1 MWMWVMMQW
10 PESGRYQKL
19 VRLDAAKVLRA
30 CLPILALFT
39 AACALVDAQ
48 QREMGANGEAGAF
61 SPHAEQAP
69 AFPLNHPPLVMDGLP
84 LTVQTPALMAVIAS
98 REAITRKQWPALGM
112 LVAQAKP
119 DPLGMYPEYWL
130 LRSQL
135 WNGPAQ
141 RPVGD
146 LQRFLSANVD
156 TYLADKLRGD

>member
-1 MWMWVMMQW
+1 MMQW

-39 AACALVDAQ
+39 ADCALVDAQ
-48 QREMGANGEAGAF
+48 QREIGANGEAGAF
-61 SPHAEQAP
+61 SPHAEHAP

-98 REAITRKQWPALGM
+98 REAMTRKQWPALDM

-119 DPLGMYPEYWL
+119 DPLGYVSRILVVAVSVMEWACPVSRRRLTALPERERRY
-130 LRSQL
+130 
-135 WNGPAQ
+135 
-141 RPVGD
+141 
-146 LQRFLSANVD
+146 LSSRQIA
-156 TYLADKLRGD
+156 R